1 MYLKELLLAGGMTE
15 IEITSLHCLFTFAW
29 IFPTISAVHF
39 LAFAFLAITF
49 WSKEYFI
56 TIEALIS
63 SRSVTNV
70 ASKLFR
76 MRKTLCW
83 TKAINCTSSGAFADD
98 LICLFSSYQ
107 NLRLQAMKLT
117 QYANWAHLIISCK
130 KTKVTC
136 MYHSDEK
143 KILRGNTSVAEF
155 AHHQLANK
163 VLVQG
168 QAAQFLKPDDPFPY
182 LGVHI
187 TMDLNWSHQLTHMTV
202 KLSLELKRLKNS
214 FASPKQTMDIFRTAI
229 VPSIAIFPSYP
240 LLPKCPKSM
249 GHTNS
254 GSHKKQV

>member
-1 MYLKELLLAGGMTE
+1 MTE

-187 TMDLNWSHQLTHMTV
+187 TMDLNWSHQLTHMTA
-202 KLSLELKRLKNS
+202 KLSLKLERLKKS
-214 FASPKQTMDIFRTAI
+214 FACPIQTMDIIRTAI
-229 VPSIAIFPSYP
+229 VPSIAHSFPVTPCS
-240 LLPKCPKSM
+240 LNVL
-249 GHTNS
+249 N
-254 GSHKKQV
+254 